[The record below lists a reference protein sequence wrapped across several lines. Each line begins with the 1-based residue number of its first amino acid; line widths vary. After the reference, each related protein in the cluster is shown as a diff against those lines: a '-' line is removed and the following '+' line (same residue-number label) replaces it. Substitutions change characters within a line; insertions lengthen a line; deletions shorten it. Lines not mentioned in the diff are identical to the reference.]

1 NWLWVRSHWARGEA
15 GWMIGIIRDI
25 HFQHEREQR
34 SAEARQVAALLRDT
48 AGVTIWR
55 HDPRTGE
62 FEFNPDFAA
71 VAEGER
77 REGAILGDGVLSRIH
92 AKDAAAVEAAFDASQ
107 ASGEPAQVDYREWT
121 SRGGWRNI
129 RSAWR
134 GSRRLEEGGFE
145 LVGISEDVTSLV
157 RARDS
162 ARRGEKAAL
171 AAAEAKGRFLSNMSH
186 ELRTPMNGVLG
197 MLNLLL
203 ADSPTARRRKL
214 IRQAIASAAR
224 LSDLLAEI
232 VEFSDIESTQ
242 IQLAEEPLDA
252 CAEIRRA
259 IAPFRREAKA
269 KGLAFS
275 FKPMKGIGWMR
286 GDADRLRQMTGHLLA
301 NAVKFTSAG
310 GIEVRLFVIGE
321 GAGRRLRLEVT
332 DTGQGV
338 PLSARSR
345 LFRQFSQADAS
356 RTRRHGGSG
365 LGLAIT
371 RRVAQLMGGKVG
383 YASVASKGSTF
394 WFEVPARACEAP
406 GRAAD
411 HLEGLRVLVVEDNPV
426 NRMVASVILQGAGIE
441 VVTSEDGAEGVA
453 AVERADFDL
462 VCMDIQMPVMDGV
475 EATRRIRAMAPPKG
489 RIPILAATANVLPD
503 QLDLYRRTGVDA
515 VVAKPIS
522 PERLIGEVARLT
534 RAGATERAPRSVEA
548 AA

>member
-1 NWLWVRSHWARGEA
+1 
-15 GWMIGIIRDI
+15 
-25 HFQHEREQR
+25 
-34 SAEARQVAALLRDT
+34 
-48 AGVTIWR
+48 
-55 HDPRTGE
+55 
-62 FEFNPDFAA
+62 
-71 VAEGER
+71 
-77 REGAILGDGVLSRIH
+77 
-92 AKDAAAVEAAFDASQ
+92 
-107 ASGEPAQVDYREWT
+107 
-121 SRGGWRNI
+121 
-129 RSAWR
+129 
-134 GSRRLEEGGFE
+134 
-145 LVGISEDVTSLV
+145 
-157 RARDS
+157 
-162 ARRGEKAAL
+162 
-171 AAAEAKGRFLSNMSH
+171 
-186 ELRTPMNGVLG
+186 
-197 MLNLLL
+197 
-203 ADSPTARRRKL
+203 
-214 IRQAIASAAR
+214 
-224 LSDLLAEI
+224 
-232 VEFSDIESTQ
+232 
-242 IQLAEEPLDA
+242 LDA